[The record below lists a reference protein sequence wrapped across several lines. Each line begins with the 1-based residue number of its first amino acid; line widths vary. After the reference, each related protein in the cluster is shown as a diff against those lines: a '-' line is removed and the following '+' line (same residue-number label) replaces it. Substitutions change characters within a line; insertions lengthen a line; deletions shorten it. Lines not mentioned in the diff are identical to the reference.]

1 MQVVL
6 SQVYQETLGMRSRK
20 SRLVHRAETPSGAIA
35 QLVERL
41 LCKQNVL
48 GSNPCGSTIFHFEI
62 SGLLAQLVRASC

>member
-1 MQVVL
+1 MSDQRKYIRNIHLL
-6 SQVYQETLGMRSRK
+6 SVI
-20 SRLVHRAETPSGAIA
+20 PFGAIA

-48 GSNPCGSTIFHFEI
+48 GSIPCGSTIFHFEI

>member
-1 MQVVL
+1 MADSQSARNNL
-6 SQVYQETLGMRSRK
+6 SSAINNL
-20 SRLVHRAETPSGAIA
+20 SGAIA

-48 GSNPCGSTIFHFEI
+48 GSITCGSTIFHFEI

>member
-1 MQVVL
+1 MSGSDKVCYTCQQSVI
-6 SQVYQETLGMRSRK
+6 
-20 SRLVHRAETPSGAIA
+20 PSGAIA